1 MIFRGLPATLRLPCR
16 AFSQRHVSHAPF
28 SPLRSAHTMSEAG
41 AYSGLFLAALGAATL
56 LPLQSEALLV
66 ALLLSGQY
74 SIVALLGIATAGNV
88 LGSCLNAL
96 LGRSLQHWQHKRWFP
111 VGAEQLERAQAR
123 YQRYG
128 RWSLLLSWLPIIGD
142 PLTVIAG
149 VMREPWWSFLL
160 LVTLAKGGRYL
171 ALAAVTLG
179 WGG

>member
-1 MIFRGLPATLRLPCR
+1 MI
-16 AFSQRHVSHAPF
+16 
-28 SPLRSAHTMSEAG
+28 EAG

-111 VGAEQLERAQAR
+111 VSPQQLEQARQR

-160 LVTLAKGGRYL
+160 LVLVAKGARYL
-171 ALAAVTLG
+171 MLTGLTLG
-179 WGG
+179 WIG